1 MAAMQRPQW
10 ISLARNMTTVGVA
23 ALVLVCALGGWSC
36 GFELCRV
43 WILSGWKCAAWLLS
57 AFGLGVFAKNKVFD
71 RATDGLSLAF
81 AFGIAILLLV
91 DQWLGTLGLLGAWRG
106 VVALGML
113 VPGWSV
119 ALRLMLRAW
128 KLQPQDNV
136 NTFWWW
142 PALGAIAALLIAA
155 SISPGVMWSTEFGG
169 YDALEYHLQAP
180 KEWMAAGAIRP
191 LEFLAYS
198 GMPNFVEGGFLH
210 LMSFASDACDGA
222 VACQML
228 HACMLLVAAFVL
240 ADCAAIFAR
249 ACGVNEGV
257 ARIVALCA
265 MLSTPWMIVVGSLAY
280 SESGIV
286 LAFACILNVFAR
298 KPRSLPW
305 AGFMFGVLMAVL
317 IGSKASSIILVVPA
331 LMAWL
336 ALGMGRGYVNWKC
349 IAWGALAMTIGLA
362 PWLARN
368 WYYAGSPFFPLATN
382 LVGLGWWSGEQSV
395 RWNQAHASDANVLQR
410 ALAVWNQLFIFG
422 VGTNPTAGEPW
433 KWFWGALPWLGVIGM
448 VTLVFRRATRR
459 VAIALAGGGALI
471 VIGWMVATHLQSRF
485 LIPLAV
491 PLSLACGLA
500 MASVFTGATHEQY
513 PAARARKPL
522 RMALGLWAC
531 LPAWYLATDTPNSLY
546 FIGQNGYFQGDDD
559 WRDLRS
565 RDAILRDAVLDNMTV
580 ELVMNHWRPEWR
592 VLSVGWSTPFWLQP
606 NARLTWSS
614 VWDTNAIEACDGLS
628 VEEATALLSKNF
640 DALLID
646 VPMLERW
653 KRSGWLSPKINLDQL
668 KELSKSLTQVAQLG
682 GGKILLDLRG
692 NAGLN
697 LPDVE

>member
-1 MAAMQRPQW
+1 MAWNAVVAC
-10 ISLARNMTTVGVA
+10 LAGT
-23 ALVLVCALGGWSC
+23 ALATCLGGWNE
-36 GFELCRV
+36 GFELWRV

-57 AFGLGVFAKNKVFD
+57 AFGLGMFAKDKVFD

-81 AFGIAILLLV
+81 AFGIAILLVV

-106 VVALGML
+106 VVAFGAL
-113 VPGWSV
+113 VPGWIM

-128 KLQPQDNV
+128 KLQPQDTV

-142 PALGAIAALLIAA
+142 PALGAIATLLIAA
-155 SISPGVMWSTEFGG
+155 SISPGIMWSTEFGG

-210 LMSFASDACDGA
+210 VMSLASDARDGA

-228 HACMLLVAAFVL
+228 HASMLLVAAFVL
-240 ADCAAIFAR
+240 ADCAALFSNT
-249 ACGVNEGV
+249 CGVNERV

-305 AGFMFGVLMAVL
+305 AGFMLGVLMAVL
-317 IGSKASSIILVVPA
+317 IGSKLSSIILVVPA
-331 LMAWL
+331 LMACL
-336 ALGMGRGYVNWKC
+336 ALGIGRACLNWKC
-349 IAWGALAMTIGLA
+349 MVWGALAMTISLT

-368 WYYAGSPFFPLATN
+368 WYYTGSPFFPLATN

-395 RWNQAHASDANVLQR
+395 RWNQAHASDANAMQR
-410 ALAVWNQLFIFG
+410 ALAVWNQLFVFG

-433 KWFWGALPWLGVIGM
+433 KWFWGALPWLGVISV
-448 VTLVFRRATRR
+448 VTLAFRRATRR
-459 VAIALAGGGALI
+459 VAIALAGGGALM
-471 VIGWMVATHLQSRF
+471 VIGWMFATHLQSRF

-500 MASVFTGATHEQY
+500 MASVFTRATREQY
-513 PAARARKPL
+513 STTGALKPL
-522 RMALGLWAC
+522 RMALGVWAC
-531 LPAWYLATDTPNSLY
+531 LPGFFLDTDTPHSLY
-546 FIGQNGYFQGDDD
+546 FIGQNGYFQADDD

-565 RDAILRDAVLDNMTV
+565 REAGLRDAVLDNMTV
-580 ELVMNHWRPEWR
+580 ELVMNHWQPQWR

-606 NARLTWSS
+606 KAQLTWSS
-614 VWDTNAIEACDGLS
+614 VWDTNAIEECDGLS
-628 VEEATALLSKNF
+628 VKESTALLSKNF

-668 KELSKSLTQVAQLG
+668 KELSKSLTHVAQLR
-682 GGKILLDLRG
+682 GGKILLGLRR
-692 NAGLN
+692 NAVLN
-697 LPDVE
+697 LPAVE

>member
-1 MAAMQRPQW
+1 
-10 ISLARNMTTVGVA
+10 
-23 ALVLVCALGGWSC
+23 
-36 GFELCRV
+36 
-43 WILSGWKCAAWLLS
+43 
-57 AFGLGVFAKNKVFD
+57 
-71 RATDGLSLAF
+71 
-81 AFGIAILLLV
+81 
-91 DQWLGTLGLLGAWRG
+91 
-106 VVALGML
+106 
-113 VPGWSV
+113 
-119 ALRLMLRAW
+119 
-128 KLQPQDNV
+128 
-136 NTFWWW
+136 
-142 PALGAIAALLIAA
+142 
-155 SISPGVMWSTEFGG
+155 
-169 YDALEYHLQAP
+169 
-180 KEWMAAGAIRP
+180 MAAGAIRP

-210 LMSFASDACDGA
+210 LMSFASDARDGA

-228 HACMLLVAAFVL
+228 HASMLLVAAFVL

-257 ARIVALCA
+257 ARIVVLCA

-298 KPRSLPW
+298 KPLSLPW
-305 AGFMFGVLMAVL
+305 AGFMLGVLMAVL

-336 ALGMGRGYVNWKC
+336 ALGIGRGYVNWKC
-349 IAWGALAMTIGLA
+349 IAWGALAMTIGLV

-382 LVGLGWWSGEQSV
+382 LVGLGWWTGEQSV
-395 RWNQAHASDANVLQR
+395 RWNQAHASDETMMQRVL
-410 ALAVWNQLFIFG
+410 ALWNQLFVFG
-422 VGTNPTAGEPW
+422 VGTNPTVGEPW
-433 KWFWGALPWLGVIGM
+433 KWFWGALPWLGVIGV
-448 VTLVFRRATRR
+448 VTLAFRRATKR
-459 VAIALAGGGALI
+459 VAIALACGGALMM
-471 VIGWMVATHLQSRF
+471 IGWMVATHLQSRF

-522 RMALGLWAC
+522 RIALGLWAC

-565 RDAILRDAVLDNMTV
+565 REAVLRDAVLDNTTV

-592 VLSVGWSTPFWLQP
+592 VLSVGWSTQFWLQP

-614 VWDTNAIEACDGLS
+614 VWDINAIEACDGLS

-668 KELSKSLTQVAQLG
+668 KELSKSLTHVAQLG
-682 GGKILLDLRG
+682 GGKILLSLRG

>member
-1 MAAMQRPQW
+1 MKPAKW
-10 ISLARNMTTVGVA
+10 TSLAWNAVVA
-23 ALVLVCALGGWSC
+23 CLAGTALATCLGGWNE
-36 GFELCRV
+36 GFELWRV

-57 AFGLGVFAKNKVFD
+57 AFGLGMFAKDKVFD

-81 AFGIAILLLV
+81 AFGIAILLVV
-91 DQWLGTLGLLGAWRG
+91 DQWLGTLGLLGGWRG
-106 VVALGML
+106 VVAFGAL
-113 VPGWSV
+113 VPGWIM

-142 PALGAIAALLIAA
+142 PALGAIATLLIAA

-210 LMSFASDACDGA
+210 LMSFASDARDGA
-222 VACQML
+222 VACQLL
-228 HACMLLVAAFVL
+228 HASMLLVAAFVL

-286 LAFACILNVFAR
+286 LACACILNVFAR

-305 AGFMFGVLMAVL
+305 AGFMLGVLMAVL

-349 IAWGALAMTIGLA
+349 IAWGALAMTIGLV

-382 LVGLGWWSGEQSV
+382 LIGLGWWSGEQSV
-395 RWNQAHASDANVLQR
+395 RWNQAHASDETMMQRVL
-410 ALAVWNQLFIFG
+410 ALWNQFFVFG

-433 KWFWGALPWLGVIGM
+433 KWFWGALPWLGVIGV
-448 VTLVFRRATRR
+448 VTLAFRRATRR
-459 VAIALAGGGALI
+459 VAIALAGGGALM
-471 VIGWMVATHLQSRF
+471 VICWMVATHLQSRF
-485 LIPLAV
+485 LIPLVV

-500 MASVFTGATHEQY
+500 MASVFTGSTHEQY

-565 RDAILRDAVLDNMTV
+565 RDSVLRDAVLDNMTV

-668 KELSKSLTQVAQLG
+668 KELSKSLTHVAQLR
-682 GGKILLDLRG
+682 GGKILLSLRG

>member
-1 MAAMQRPQW
+1 MKPAIW
-10 ISLARNMTTVGVA
+10 TSLAWNAVVA
-23 ALVLVCALGGWSC
+23 CLAGTALATCLGGWNE
-36 GFELCRV
+36 GLELWRV

-57 AFGLGVFAKNKVFD
+57 AFGLGVFAKDKVFD

-81 AFGIAILLLV
+81 AFGIAILLVV

-106 VVALGML
+106 VVAFGAL
-113 VPGWSV
+113 VPGWIM

-142 PALGAIAALLIAA
+142 PALGAIATLLIAA

-210 LMSFASDACDGA
+210 VMSLASDARAGA

-228 HACMLLVAAFVL
+228 HASMLLVAAFVL
-240 ADCAAIFAR
+240 ADCAALFSTT
-249 ACGVNEGV
+249 CGVNERV

-298 KPRSLPW
+298 KPKSLSW
-305 AGFMFGVLMAVL
+305 AGFMLGVLMAVL
-317 IGSKASSIILVVPA
+317 IGSKLSSIILVVPA
-331 LMAWL
+331 LMACL
-336 ALGMGRGYVNWKC
+336 ALGIGRACLNWKC
-349 IAWGALAMTIGLA
+349 MAWGALAMTIGLT

-368 WYYAGSPFFPLATN
+368 WYYTGSLFFPLATN

-395 RWNQAHASDANVLQR
+395 RWNQAHASDANAMQR
-410 ALAVWNQLFIFG
+410 ALAVWNQLFVFG

-433 KWFWGALPWLGVIGM
+433 KWFWGALPWLGVISV
-448 VTLVFRRATRR
+448 VTLAFRRATRR
-459 VAIALAGGGALI
+459 VAIALAVGGALM

-500 MASVFTGATHEQY
+500 MASVFTRATREQY
-513 PAARARKPL
+513 STTGVLKPL
-522 RMALGLWAC
+522 RMALGVWAC
-531 LPAWYLATDTPNSLY
+531 LPGFFLATDTPHSLY

-565 RDAILRDAVLDNMTV
+565 REAGLRDAVLDNMTV
-580 ELVMNHWRPEWR
+580 ELVMNHWQPQWR

-606 NARLTWSS
+606 KTQLTWSS

-628 VEEATALLSKNF
+628 VEESTALLSKNF

-668 KELSKSLTQVAQLG
+668 KELSKSLTHVAQLR
-682 GGKILLDLRG
+682 GGKILLGLRG
-692 NAGLN
+692 NAVLN
-697 LPDVE
+697 LPAVE

>member
-1 MAAMQRPQW
+1 MQHPQW
-10 ISLARNMTTVGVA
+10 ISLARNAIVA
-23 ALVLVCALGGWSC
+23 GLAAVVLGCFLGGWIC
-36 GFELCRV
+36 GFELLRV
-43 WILSGWKCAAWLLS
+43 WILSGWQCAAWLLS
-57 AFGLGVFAKNKVFD
+57 AFGLGMFAKDIVFG
-71 RATDGLSLAF
+71 RGADGCALAF
-81 AFGIAILLLV
+81 AFGIAIQLVV
-91 DQWLGTLGLLGAWRG
+91 DQWLGSLGLFSAVGG
-106 VVALGML
+106 
-113 VPGWSV
+113 SV
-119 ALRLMLRAW
+119 ALVVFFPGWIMALRFFMRAW
-128 KLQPQDNV
+128 KLQPQDNM

-169 YDALEYHLQAP
+169 YDVLEYHLQAP

-210 LMSFASDACDGA
+210 LMSFASDARDGA
-222 VACQML
+222 VACQLL
-228 HACMLLVAAFVL
+228 HASMLLVAAFVL

-286 LAFACILNVFAR
+286 LAFACISNVFAR
-298 KPRSLPW
+298 KPLSLPW
-305 AGFMFGVLMAVL
+305 AGCMLGVLMAVL

-336 ALGMGRGYVNWKC
+336 ALGMGRGYVNWKS
-349 IAWGALAMTIGLA
+349 IALGALAMTIGLV

-382 LVGLGWWSGEQSV
+382 LVGLGWWTGEQSV
-395 RWNQAHASDANVLQR
+395 RWNQAHASDETMMQRVL
-410 ALAVWNQLFIFG
+410 ALWNQFFVFG
-422 VGTNPTAGEPW
+422 VGTNPTVGEPW
-433 KWFWGALPWLGVIGM
+433 KWFWGALPWLGVIGV
-448 VTLVFRRATRR
+448 VTLAFRRATRR
-459 VAIALAGGGALI
+459 VAIALAGGGALM
-471 VIGWMVATHLQSRF
+471 VICWMVATHLQSRF

-500 MASVFTGATHEQY
+500 MASVFTRSTHEQY

-546 FIGQNGYFQGDDD
+546 FIGQNAYFQGDDD

-565 RDAILRDAVLDNMTV
+565 RDSVLRDAVLDNTTV

-614 VWDTNAIEACDGLS
+614 VWDTNAIESCDGLS
-628 VEEATALLSKNF
+628 VEETTALLSKNF

-668 KELSKSLTQVAQLG
+668 KELSKSLTHVARLR
-682 GGKILLDLRG
+682 GGKILLGLRG
-692 NAGLN
+692 NAVLN
-697 LPDVE
+697 LPAVE

>member
-1 MAAMQRPQW
+1 MKPAKW
-10 ISLARNMTTVGVA
+10 TSLAWNAVVA
-23 ALVLVCALGGWSC
+23 CLAGTALATCLGGWNE
-36 GFELCRV
+36 GFELWRV

-57 AFGLGVFAKNKVFD
+57 AFGLGMFAKDKVFD

-81 AFGIAILLLV
+81 AFGIAILLVV
-91 DQWLGTLGLLGAWRG
+91 DQWLGTLGLLGGWRG
-106 VVALGML
+106 VVAFGAL
-113 VPGWSV
+113 VPGWIM

-142 PALGAIAALLIAA
+142 PALGAIATLLIAA

-210 LMSFASDACDGA
+210 VMSLASDARDGA

-228 HACMLLVAAFVL
+228 HASMLLVAAFVL

-286 LAFACILNVFAR
+286 LAFACILNVFVR

-305 AGFMFGVLMAVL
+305 AGFMLGVLMAVL
-317 IGSKASSIILVVPA
+317 IGSKLSSIILVVPA
-331 LMAWL
+331 LMACL
-336 ALGMGRGYVNWKC
+336 ALGIGRACLHWKC
-349 IAWGALAMTIGLA
+349 MAWGALAMTIGLT

-368 WYYAGSPFFPLATN
+368 WYYTGSPFFPLATN

-395 RWNQAHASDANVLQR
+395 RWNQAHASDANAMQR
-410 ALAVWNQLFIFG
+410 ALAVWNQLFVFG

-433 KWFWGALPWLGVIGM
+433 KWFWGALPWLGVIGV
-448 VTLVFRRATRR
+448 VTLAFRRATRR
-459 VAIALAGGGALI
+459 VAIALAVSGALI

-500 MASVFTGATHEQY
+500 MASVCTRATHEQY
-513 PAARARKPL
+513 STTGALKPL

-531 LPAWYLATDTPNSLY
+531 LPGFFLATDTPNSLS
-546 FIGQNGYFQGDDD
+546 FIGQNSYFQGDDD

-565 RDAILRDAVLDNMTV
+565 REAGLRDAVLDNMTV
-580 ELVMNHWRPEWR
+580 ELVMNHWQPQWR

-668 KELSKSLTQVAQLG
+668 KELSKSLTHVARLR

-692 NAGLN
+692 NAVLN
-697 LPDVE
+697 LPAVE